1 MNREELQNFIAE
13 KYGVLPEYPWASS
26 PSFAV
31 FRHDN
36 NKKLFAVVMTITK
49 DKLGLNSTENI
60 DVVNLKC
67 DPLMNVITEDGIF
80 PAYHMSKTHWIS
92 VVLDGSV
99 DEDKI
104 KWLLNLSFELTGR
117 VSYPNLPKR
126 SCK

>member
-1 MNREELQNFIAE
+1 MNREDFQKFIEE

-36 NKKLFAVVMTITK
+36 NKKWFAVVMNITK
-49 DKLGLNSTENI
+49 DKLGLDSTEKI

-67 DPLMNVITEDGIF
+67 DPIMNVTTETGVF

-92 VVLDGSV
+92 VCLDGSV

-104 KWLLNLSFELTGR
+104 KWLLDLSFDLTF
-117 VSYPNLPKR
+117 KR